1 MGTLIPL
8 GPGIVALG
16 QNNVTLLSQSLTV
29 AFDATVCGL
38 TCAVASLIVSKVRSG
53 WYGEYLDALESLM
66 TCVLDKAAEARKAG
80 VELPANYDG
89 DPMEEFKQ
97 MDRAAKAQ
105 PATAAAAEGAAE
117 PAAAKGGE

>member
-1 MGTLIPL
+1 
-8 GPGIVALG
+8 
-16 QNNVTLLSQSLTV
+16 
-29 AFDATVCGL
+29 
-38 TCAVASLIVSKVRSG
+38 
-53 WYGEYLDALESLM
+53 M

-97 MDRAAKAQ
+97 MDRAAKA
-105 PATAAAAEGAAE
+105 AAAKVAAVEGASEAVAE